1 MLGVIMSDLISKIFE
16 ILPEWVKWA
25 ISILTVLGVG
35 LAFGSI
41 IYTILKY
48 ANAVD
53 KESRVF
59 DLSKQNKQLSEEN
72 RQIRYF
78 STLLKTN
85 FELLEEI
92 IPTLEN
98 QIDRITEVWDDD
110 SQEVKKQRVSEVYD
124 VFSDAVQRYID
135 VLTSEFNSE
144 NKCRISVWGLN
155 KEESED
161 KLNIIARSATFL
173 RSSNREL
180 DINNSIAGRAFR
192 KGTKQLSKHLESD
205 PDWEKY
211 LLDSRYKSISAF
223 PIQGEKV
230 VTIDYKN
237 VPTEVEEC
245 LSELIV
251 NGLDNIYSRISK
263 VRIYLNVIEGGSKDE

>member
-1 MLGVIMSDLISKIFE
+1 MDNIINSILSE
-16 ILPEWVKWA
+16 LPEWAKVTIA
-25 ISILTVLGVG
+25 IISIIGVSI
-35 LAFGSI
+35 AFIFI
-41 IYTILKY
+41 IYTIWKF
-48 ANAVD
+48 AKAVD
-53 KESRVF
+53 KESKVF
-59 DLSKQNKQLSEEN
+59 DLSKQNQKLLEEN

-85 FELLEEI
+85 FELLDEI
-92 IPTLEN
+92 IPTLEIQISRIQDVWNDTN
-98 QIDRITEVWDDD
+98 QEA
-110 SQEVKKQRVSEVYD
+110 KKQCVDEVYD
-124 VFSDAVQRYID
+124 VITDAVQRYID

-144 NKCRISVWGLN
+144 NKCRISVWGLSN
-155 KEESED
+155 KEGSED

-237 VPTEVEEC
+237 VPTEVEER

-263 VRIYLNVIEGGSKDE
+263 VKIFLNIIEGDLNDDQE